1 MYTKILRLIKV
12 ELHKI
17 ILRLCDKKDK
27 MKNFTSVYDIDN
39 LQNIIAKALKI
50 KENPLENPTKGKGKT
65 IGLVFLNSSLRTR
78 LSSQIAAQ
86 NLGLNVLVLNAA
98 QEAWN
103 LEFADGTVMNG
114 DTVEHIKDA
123 IEVLNQYCD
132 IIAVRCFA
140 GMKSKEDDV
149 NESILSQFLK
159 HAKVPVVSLESATRH
174 PLQSLADCITITENW
189 PFDKLKINRKPK
201 VVLTWAP
208 HIKPIAQAVG
218 NSFTEWMQKMDV
230 DFVITNPEGYDLD
243 KNFTK
248 DTPVIHNQ
256 DEALEDADFIYV
268 KNWSSFDDYA
278 AMPEVEENWMLTN
291 KKLEQTNSA
300 KVMHCLPVRRN
311 LELSDEVMDG
321 ENSIIYQQAKN
332 RIFSAQTVFSEILDE
347 LNL

>member
-1 MYTKILRLIKV
+1 M
-12 ELHKI
+12 
-17 ILRLCDKKDK
+17 KK
-27 MKNFTSVYDIDN
+27 FTSVSDVEN
-39 LQNIIAKALKI
+39 LQEIIKKALQI
-50 KENPLENPTKGKGKT
+50 KENPLSETEKGKGKT
-65 IGLVFLNSSLRTR
+65 IGLIFLNSSLRTR

-86 NLGLNVLVLNAA
+86 NLGLNILTLNAA

-103 LEFADGTVMNG
+103 LEFSDGAVMNG

-140 GMKSKEDDV
+140 GMKNKEDDV
-149 NESILSQFLK
+149 NESILSQFEK
-159 HAKVPVVSLESATRH
+159 HAKVPVISLESATRH

-189 PFDKLKINRKPK
+189 HFDSSPSSPQTKLSINKKPK

-218 NSFTEWMQKMDV
+218 NSFAEWMQEMDV
-230 DFVITNPEGYDLD
+230 EFVITNPEGYDLD

-248 DTPVIHNQ
+248 EVKVIHDQ
-256 DEALEDADFIYV
+256 EEALKDADFIYV

-278 AMPEVEENWMLTN
+278 AMPEVKENWMLTN
-291 KKLEQTNSA
+291 EKLSVTNSA

-311 LELSDEVMDG
+311 VELSDEVMDG

-332 RIFSAQTVFSEILDE
+332 RIFSAQAVFSEILDQ
-347 LNL
+347 LNSK

>member
-1 MYTKILRLIKV
+1 
-12 ELHKI
+12 
-17 ILRLCDKKDK
+17 

-39 LQNIIAKALKI
+39 LQEIIAKALKI

-86 NLGLNVLVLNAA
+86 NLGLNVLTLNAA

-159 HAKVPVVSLESATRH
+159 HAKVPVISLESATRH

-189 PFDKLKINRKPK
+189 TGNRKPK

-218 NSFTEWMQKMDV
+218 NSFTEWMQQMDV
-230 DFVITNPEGYDLD
+230 DFVIANPEGYDLD

-248 DTPVIHNQ
+248 DAKVIHNQ
-256 DEALEDADFIYV
+256 DEALKDADFVYV
-268 KNWSSFDDYA
+268 KNWSSFEDYA
-278 AMPEVEENWMLTN
+278 TMSKVEENWMLTN
-291 KKLEQTNSA
+291 EKLELTNNG

-332 RIFSAQTVFSEILDE
+332 RIFSAQAVFSEILDD
-347 LNL
+347 LN

>member
-1 MYTKILRLIKV
+1 M
-12 ELHKI
+12 
-17 ILRLCDKKDK
+17 KK
-27 MKNFTSVYDIDN
+27 FTSVSDVEN
-39 LQNIIAKALKI
+39 LQHIINKALQI
-50 KENPLENPTKGKGKT
+50 KENPLSEPEKGKGKT

-86 NLGLNVLVLNAA
+86 NLGLNVLTLNAA

-103 LEFADGTVMNG
+103 LEFADGAVMNG

-149 NESILSQFLK
+149 NESILSQFEQ
-159 HAKVPVVSLESATRH
+159 HAKVPVISLESATRH

-189 PFDKLKINRKPK
+189 KEERKPK

-208 HIKPIAQAVG
+208 HIKPIAHAVG
-218 NSFTEWMQKMDV
+218 NSFAEWMQEMDV
-230 DFVITNPEGYDLD
+230 DFVIANPEGYDLD

-248 DTPVIHNQ
+248 DVKVIHNQ
-256 DEALEDADFIYV
+256 EEALKDADFIYV

-278 AMPEVEENWMLTN
+278 KMPEVKDNWMLTN
-291 KKLEQTNSA
+291 EKLENTNQA

-311 LELSDEVMDG
+311 VELSDEVMDG

-332 RIFSAQTVFSEILDE
+332 RIFSAQDVFSEILDE
-347 LNL
+347 LNS

>member
-1 MYTKILRLIKV
+1 M
-12 ELHKI
+12 
-17 ILRLCDKKDK
+17 KK
-27 MKNFTSVYDIDN
+27 FTSVSDVEN
-39 LQNIIAKALKI
+39 LQEIIQKALQI
-50 KENPLENPTKGKGKT
+50 KENPLSKTEKGKGKT

-86 NLGLNVLVLNAA
+86 NLGLNVLTLNAA

-103 LEFADGTVMNG
+103 LEFADGAVMNG

-149 NESILSQFLK
+149 NESILSQFEQ
-159 HAKVPVVSLESATRH
+159 HAKVPVISLESATRH

-189 PFDKLKINRKPK
+189 KEERKPK

-208 HIKPIAQAVG
+208 HIKPIAHAVG
-218 NSFTEWMQKMDV
+218 NSFAEWMQEIDV
-230 DFVITNPEGYDLD
+230 ELVIANPEGYDLD

-248 DTPVIHNQ
+248 DVKIIHNQ
-256 DEALEDADFIYV
+256 DEALKDADFVYV

-278 AMPEVEENWMLTN
+278 VIPEVKENWMLTN
-291 KKLEQTNSA
+291 EKLENTNQA

-311 LELSDEVMDG
+311 VELSDEVMDG

-332 RIFSAQTVFSEILDE
+332 RIFSAQAVFSEILDE
-347 LNL
+347 INSK

>member
-1 MYTKILRLIKV
+1 M
-12 ELHKI
+12 
-17 ILRLCDKKDK
+17 KK
-27 MKNFTSVYDIDN
+27 FTSVSDVKN
-39 LQNIIAKALKI
+39 LQHIIKKALQI
-50 KENPLENPTKGKGKT
+50 KENPLSEPEKGKGKT

-86 NLGLNVLVLNAA
+86 NLGLNVLTLNAA

-103 LEFADGTVMNG
+103 LEFADGAVMNG
-114 DTVEHIKDA
+114 NTVEHIKDA

-149 NESILSQFLK
+149 NESILSQFEQ
-159 HAKVPVVSLESATRH
+159 HAKVPVISLESATRH

-189 PFDKLKINRKPK
+189 NFDKFSVKKKPK

-208 HIKPIAQAVG
+208 HIKPIAHAVG
-218 NSFTEWMQKMDV
+218 NSFAEWMQEMDV
-230 DFVITNPEGYDLD
+230 DFVIANPEGYDLD

-248 DTPVIHNQ
+248 DVKVIHDQ
-256 DEALEDADFIYV
+256 EEALKDADFIYV

-278 AMPEVEENWMLTN
+278 KMPEVKDNWMLTN
-291 KKLEQTNSA
+291 EKLENTNQA

-311 LELSDEVMDG
+311 VELSDKVMDG

-332 RIFSAQTVFSEILDE
+332 RIFSAQAVFSEILDE
-347 LNL
+347 LNS

>member
-1 MYTKILRLIKV
+1 MDIPFVHWKNKNYQM
-12 ELHKI
+12 
-17 ILRLCDKKDK
+17 KK
-27 MKNFTSVYDIDN
+27 FTSVSDVEN
-39 LQNIIAKALKI
+39 LQQIIKKALQI
-50 KENPLENPTKGKGKT
+50 KENPLSEPEKGKGKT

-86 NLGLNVLVLNAA
+86 NLGLNVLTLNAA

-103 LEFADGTVMNG
+103 LEFADGAVMNG

-149 NESILSQFLK
+149 NESILSQFEQ
-159 HAKVPVVSLESATRH
+159 HAKVPVISLESATRH

-189 PFDKLKINRKPK
+189 NFDGSSSSPQAKLSVNRKPK

-208 HIKPIAQAVG
+208 HIKPIAHAVG
-218 NSFTEWMQKMDV
+218 NSFAEWMQEMDV
-230 DFVITNPEGYDLD
+230 DFVIANPEGYDLD

-248 DTPVIHNQ
+248 DVKIIHNQ
-256 DEALEDADFIYV
+256 EEALKDADFIYV

-278 AMPEVEENWMLTN
+278 AMPEVKDNWMLTN
-291 KKLEQTNSA
+291 EKLKNTNEA

-311 LELSDEVMDG
+311 VELSDEVMDG

-332 RIFSAQTVFSEILDE
+332 RIFSAQAVFSEILDE
-347 LNL
+347 LNS

>member
-1 MYTKILRLIKV
+1 
-12 ELHKI
+12 
-17 ILRLCDKKDK
+17 
-27 MKNFTSVYDIDN
+27 MKNFTTVSDIEN
-39 LQNIIAKALKI
+39 LPEIIKKALHI
-50 KENPLENPTKGKGKT
+50 KDNPLGETEKGKGKT

-86 NLGLNVLVLNAA
+86 NLGLNVLTLNAA

-103 LEFADGTVMNG
+103 LEFADGAVMNG

-159 HAKVPVVSLESATRH
+159 HAKVPVISLESATRH

-189 PFDKLKINRKPK
+189 KEERKPK

-218 NSFTEWMQKMDV
+218 NSFTEWMQEMDV
-230 DFVITNPEGYDLD
+230 DFVITNPKGYDLD
-243 KNFTK
+243 QSFTK
-248 DTPVIHNQ
+248 DIKVIHNQ
-256 DEALEDADFIYV
+256 EEALKDADFIYV

-278 AMPEVEENWMLTN
+278 AMPEVKENWMLTAE
-291 KKLEQTNSA
+291 KLAETNNG

-311 LELSDEVMDG
+311 VELSDEVMDG

-332 RIFSAQTVFSEILDE
+332 RIFSAQAVFSEILDE
-347 LNL
+347 INSTK

>member
-1 MYTKILRLIKV
+1 M
-12 ELHKI
+12 
-17 ILRLCDKKDK
+17 KK
-27 MKNFTSVYDIDN
+27 FTSVSDVED
-39 LQNIIAKALKI
+39 LQEIIKKALKI
-50 KENPLENPTKGKGKT
+50 KENPLSETEKGKGKT

-86 NLGLNVLVLNAA
+86 NLGLNVLTLNAA

-103 LEFADGTVMNG
+103 LEFADGAVMNG

-149 NESILSQFLK
+149 SESILSQFEQ
-159 HAKVPVVSLESATRH
+159 HAKVPVISLESATRH
-174 PLQSLADCITITENW
+174 PLQSLADCITITEN
-189 PFDKLKINRKPK
+189 FKEERKPK

-208 HIKPIAQAVG
+208 HIKPIAHAVG
-218 NSFTEWMQKMDV
+218 NSFAEWMQEMDV

-248 DTPVIHNQ
+248 NVQVIHDQ
-256 DEALEDADFIYV
+256 DEALKDADFIYV
-268 KNWSSFDDYA
+268 KNWSSFNDYA
-278 AMPEVEENWMLTN
+278 EMPEVKESWMLTN
-291 KKLEQTNSA
+291 EKLENTNQA

-311 LELSDEVMDG
+311 VELSDEVMDG

-332 RIFSAQTVFSEILDE
+332 RIFSAQAVFSEILDE
-347 LNL
+347 INSK

>member
-1 MYTKILRLIKV
+1 M
-12 ELHKI
+12 
-17 ILRLCDKKDK
+17 KK
-27 MKNFTSVYDIDN
+27 FTSVSDVEN
-39 LQNIIAKALKI
+39 LQQIIKKALQI
-50 KENPLENPTKGKGKT
+50 KENPLSEPEKGKGKT

-86 NLGLNVLVLNAA
+86 NLGLNILTLNAA
-98 QEAWN
+98 QEAWK
-103 LEFADGTVMNG
+103 LEFADGAVMNG

-149 NESILSQFLK
+149 NESILSQFEQ
-159 HAKVPVVSLESATRH
+159 HAKVPVISLESATRH

-189 PFDKLKINRKPK
+189 HFDKLSVNRKPK

-208 HIKPIAQAVG
+208 HIKPIAHAVG
-218 NSFTEWMQKMDV
+218 NSFAEWMQEMDV
-230 DFVITNPEGYDLD
+230 DFVIANPEGYDLD

-248 DTPVIHNQ
+248 NVKVVHNQ
-256 DEALEDADFIYV
+256 EEALKDADFIYV

-278 AMPEVEENWMLTN
+278 KMPEVKENWMLTN
-291 KKLEQTNSA
+291 EKLKNTNHA

-311 LELSDEVMDG
+311 VELSDEVMDG

-332 RIFSAQTVFSEILDE
+332 RIFSAQAVFSEILDE
-347 LNL
+347 LSA

>member
-1 MYTKILRLIKV
+1 LFKINS
-12 ELHKI
+12 
-17 ILRLCDKKDK
+17 K
-27 MKNFTSVYDIDN
+27 MKKFTSVSDVKN
-39 LQNIIAKALKI
+39 VQEIIKKALQI
-50 KENPLENPTKGKGKT
+50 KENPLSETGKGKGKT

-86 NLGLNVLVLNAA
+86 NLGLNVLMLNAA

-103 LEFADGTVMNG
+103 LEFADGAVMNG

-140 GMKSKEDDV
+140 GMKSKEDDI
-149 NESILSQFLK
+149 NESILSQFVL

-174 PLQSLADCITITENW
+174 PLQSLADCITIAENW
-189 PFDKLKINRKPK
+189 KEERKPK

-218 NSFTEWMQKMDV
+218 NSFAEWMQEMDV
-230 DFVITNPEGYDLD
+230 DFVIANPKGYDLD

-248 DTPVIHNQ
+248 NIKVVHDQ
-256 DEALEDADFIYV
+256 DEALKDADFIYV

-278 AMPEVEENWMLTN
+278 AMPEVKENWMLTN
-291 KKLEQTNSA
+291 EKLAETNRG

-311 LELSDEVMDG
+311 VELSDEVMDG

-332 RIFSAQTVFSEILDE
+332 RIFSAQAVFSEILNE
-347 LNL
+347 I

>member
-1 MYTKILRLIKV
+1 M
-12 ELHKI
+12 
-17 ILRLCDKKDK
+17 KK
-27 MKNFTSVYDIDN
+27 FTSVSDIEN
-39 LQNIIAKALKI
+39 LQEIIKKALQI
-50 KENPLENPTKGKGKT
+50 KENPLSETEKGKGKT

-86 NLGLNVLVLNAA
+86 NLGLNVLTLNAA

-103 LEFADGTVMNG
+103 LEFADGAVMNG

-140 GMKSKEDDV
+140 GMKSKEEDV
-149 NESILSQFLK
+149 NESILSQFEQ
-159 HAKVPVVSLESATRH
+159 HAKVPVISLESATRH

-189 PFDKLKINRKPK
+189 KEERKPK

-208 HIKPIAQAVG
+208 HIKPIAHAVG
-218 NSFTEWMQKMDV
+218 NSFTEWMQEMDV
-230 DFVITNPEGYDLD
+230 DFVIANPEGYDLD

-248 DTPVIHNQ
+248 NVEVIHDQ
-256 DEALEDADFIYV
+256 DEALKDADFIYV

-278 AMPEVEENWMLTN
+278 TMPEVKESWMLTN
-291 KKLEQTNSA
+291 EKLGNTNQA

-311 LELSDEVMDG
+311 VELSDEVMDG
-321 ENSIIYQQAKN
+321 RNSIIYQQAKN
-332 RIFSAQTVFSEILDE
+332 RIFSAQAVFSEILE
-347 LNL
+347 EINSK

>member
-1 MYTKILRLIKV
+1 
-12 ELHKI
+12 
-17 ILRLCDKKDK
+17 

-39 LQNIIAKALKI
+39 LQGIIAKALKI
-50 KENPLENPTKGKGKT
+50 KENPLQNPIKEKGKT

-86 NLGLNVLVLNAA
+86 NLGLNVLTLNAA

-103 LEFADGTVMNG
+103 LEFSDGTVMNG

-159 HAKVPVVSLESATRH
+159 HAKVPVISLESATRH

-189 PFDKLKINRKPK
+189 KEDRKPK

-218 NSFTEWMQKMDV
+218 NSFTEWMQQMDV
-230 DFVITNPEGYDLD
+230 DFVIANPEGYDLD

-248 DTPVIHNQ
+248 DTKIIHNQ
-256 DEALEDADFIYV
+256 DEALKDADFVYV
-268 KNWSSFDDYA
+268 KNWSSFEDYT
-278 AMPEVEENWMLTN
+278 AMPKVGENWMLTN
-291 KKLEQTNSA
+291 EKLELTNNA

-321 ENSIIYQQAKN
+321 KNSIIYQQAKN
-332 RIFSAQTVFSEILDE
+332 RIFSAQAVFSEILDDINRKDE
-347 LNL
+347 N

>member
-1 MYTKILRLIKV
+1 
-12 ELHKI
+12 
-17 ILRLCDKKDK
+17 
-27 MKNFTSVYDIDN
+27 MKNFTSVYDVDN
-39 LQNIIAKALKI
+39 LQELIAKALEI
-50 KENPLENPTKGKGKT
+50 KADPQADISKGKGKT

-103 LEFADGTVMNG
+103 LEYADGAVMDG
-114 DTVEHIKDA
+114 GTVEHIKDA

-159 HAKVPVVSLESATRH
+159 YAKVPVVSLESATRH
-174 PLQSLADCITITENW
+174 PLQSLSDCITITENW
-189 PFDKLKINRKPK
+189 KEDRKPK

-208 HIKPIAQAVG
+208 HIKPIAHAVAD
-218 NSFTEWMQKMDV
+218 SFTEWMQQMDV
-230 DFVITNPEGYDLD
+230 DFVITNPEAYDLD
-243 KNFTK
+243 PAFVK
-248 DTPVIHNQ
+248 DTAVIHNQ
-256 DEALEDADFIYV
+256 KEALKDADFIYV
-268 KNWSSFDDYA
+268 KNWSSFENYA
-278 AMPEVEENWMLTN
+278 AMPEVEGDWMMTN
-291 KKLEQTNSA
+291 EKLANTNNA

-311 LELSDEVMDG
+311 LELSDEIMDG

-332 RIFSAQTVFSEILDE
+332 RIFSAQTVFSEILNE
-347 LNL
+347 IN

>member
-1 MYTKILRLIKV
+1 M
-12 ELHKI
+12 
-17 ILRLCDKKDK
+17 KK
-27 MKNFTSVYDIDN
+27 FTSVSDVKN
-39 LQNIIAKALKI
+39 LQEIIKKALEI
-50 KENPLENPTKGKGKT
+50 KENPNSEPEKGKGKT

-86 NLGLNVLVLNAA
+86 NLGLNVLTLNAA

-103 LEFADGTVMNG
+103 LEFADGAVMNG

-140 GMKSKEDDV
+140 GMKSKKDDV
-149 NESILSQFLK
+149 NESILSQFEQ
-159 HAKVPVVSLESATRH
+159 HAKVPVISLESATRH
-174 PLQSLADCITITENW
+174 PLQSLADCITITESW
-189 PFDKLKINRKPK
+189 KEERKPK

-218 NSFTEWMQKMDV
+218 NSFAEWMQEMDV
-230 DFVITNPEGYDLD
+230 DFVIANPEGYDLD

-248 DTPVIHNQ
+248 DIKVIHNQ
-256 DEALEDADFIYV
+256 DEALQDADFIYV
-268 KNWSSFDDYA
+268 KNWSSFDEYA
-278 AMPEVEENWMLTN
+278 AMPEVKENWMLTGE
-291 KKLEQTNSA
+291 KLENTNHA

-311 LELSDEVMDG
+311 VELSDEVMDG

-332 RIFSAQTVFSEILDE
+332 RIFSAQAVFSEILDE
-347 LNL
+347 LNSK

>member
-1 MYTKILRLIKV
+1 M
-12 ELHKI
+12 
-17 ILRLCDKKDK
+17 KK
-27 MKNFTSVYDIDN
+27 FTSVSDIEN
-39 LQNIIAKALKI
+39 LQQIIKKALQI
-50 KENPLENPTKGKGKT
+50 KENPLSETEKGKGKT

-86 NLGLNVLVLNAA
+86 NLGLNVLTLNAA

-103 LEFADGTVMNG
+103 LEFADGAVMDGN
-114 DTVEHIKDA
+114 TVEHIKDA

-140 GMKSKEDDV
+140 GMKNKEDDV
-149 NESILSQFLK
+149 NESILSQFEK
-159 HAKVPVVSLESATRH
+159 HAKVPVISLESATRH

-189 PFDKLKINRKPK
+189 NEERKPK

-208 HIKPIAQAVG
+208 HIKPIAHAVG
-218 NSFTEWMQKMDV
+218 NSFTEWMQEMDV

-248 DTPVIHNQ
+248 DTTVIHNQ
-256 DEALEDADFIYV
+256 EEAFKDADFIYV

-278 AMPEVEENWMLTN
+278 EMPEVKEDWMLTN
-291 KKLEQTNSA
+291 EKLKNTNNA

-347 LNL
+347 INSGK

>member
-1 MYTKILRLIKV
+1 M
-12 ELHKI
+12 
-17 ILRLCDKKDK
+17 KK
-27 MKNFTSVYDIDN
+27 FTSVSDVEN
-39 LQNIIAKALKI
+39 LQEIIKKALQI
-50 KENPLENPTKGKGKT
+50 KENPHSETEKGKGKT

-86 NLGLNVLVLNAA
+86 NLGLNVLTLNAA

-103 LEFADGTVMNG
+103 LEFADGAVMNG

-149 NESILSQFLK
+149 NESILSQFEQ
-159 HAKVPVVSLESATRH
+159 HAKVPVISLESATRH

-189 PFDKLKINRKPK
+189 KEERKPK

-218 NSFTEWMQKMDV
+218 NSFAEWMQEMDV
-230 DFVITNPEGYDLD
+230 DFVIANPEGYDLD

-248 DTPVIHNQ
+248 DVKVIHNQ
-256 DEALEDADFIYV
+256 DEALKEADFIYV

-278 AMPEVEENWMLTN
+278 KMPEVKENWMLTAQ
-291 KKLEQTNSA
+291 KLENTNAA

-311 LELSDEVMDG
+311 VELSDEVMDG
-321 ENSIIYQQAKN
+321 DHSIIYQQAKN
-332 RIFSAQTVFSEILDE
+332 RIFSAQAVFSEILDE
-347 LNL
+347 INSK

>member
-1 MYTKILRLIKV
+1 MQ
-12 ELHKI
+12 
-17 ILRLCDKKDK
+17 
-27 MKNFTSVYDIDN
+27 NFTSVEDIN
-39 LQNIIAKALKI
+39 GLQSIIKKALKI
-50 KENPLENPTKGKGKT
+50 KENPLAEANKGKGKT

-86 NLGLNVLVLNAA
+86 NLGLNVLTLNAA

-103 LEFADGTVMNG
+103 LEFSDGAIMNG

-140 GMKSKEDDV
+140 GMKNKEDDV

-159 HAKVPVVSLESATRH
+159 HAKVPVISLESATRH
-174 PLQSLADCITITENW
+174 PLQSFADCITITENW
-189 PFDKLKINRKPK
+189 KESRKPK

-218 NSFTEWMQKMDV
+218 NSFAEWMQEMDV
-230 DFVITNPEGYDLD
+230 DLVIANPEGYDLD
-243 KNFTK
+243 PKFVKNT
-248 DTPVIHNQ
+248 TIIHDQN
-256 DEALEDADFIYV
+256 EALKDADFICV
-268 KNWSSFDDYA
+268 KNWSSFENYA
-278 AMPEVEENWMLTN
+278 EMPEVKENWMLTQE
-291 KKLEQTNSA
+291 KLKLTKDA

-311 LELSDEVMDG
+311 VELSDEVMDS

-347 LNL
+347 IS

>member
-1 MYTKILRLIKV
+1 M
-12 ELHKI
+12 
-17 ILRLCDKKDK
+17 KK
-27 MKNFTSVYDIDN
+27 FTSVSDVEN
-39 LQNIIAKALKI
+39 LQQIIKKALQI
-50 KENPLENPTKGKGKT
+50 KENPLSEPGKGKGKT

-86 NLGLNVLVLNAA
+86 NLGLNVLTLNAA

-103 LEFADGTVMNG
+103 LEFADGAIMNG

-149 NESILSQFLK
+149 NENILSQFEQ
-159 HAKVPVVSLESATRH
+159 HAKVPVISLESATRH

-189 PFDKLKINRKPK
+189 DFDKLGANRKPK

-218 NSFTEWMQKMDV
+218 NSFAEWMQEMEV

-248 DTPVIHNQ
+248 EVKVIHDQ
-256 DEALEDADFIYV
+256 EEALKDADFIYV

-278 AMPEVEENWMLTN
+278 AMPEVKENWMLTN
-291 KKLEQTNSA
+291 EKLSVTNNA

-311 LELSDEVMDG
+311 VELSDEVMDG
-321 ENSIIYQQAKN
+321 KNSIIYQQAKN
-332 RIFSAQTVFSEILDE
+332 RIFSAQAVFSEILDE
-347 LNL
+347 LNSK

>member
-1 MYTKILRLIKV
+1 MDIPFVYYNNYQMKKFTAVSDV
-12 ELHKI
+12 E
-17 ILRLCDKKDK
+17 
-27 MKNFTSVYDIDN
+27 N
-39 LQNIIAKALKI
+39 LQEIIKKALQI
-50 KENPLENPTKGKGKT
+50 KENPLSEIEKGKGKT

-86 NLGLNVLVLNAA
+86 NLGLNVLTLNAA

-103 LEFADGTVMNG
+103 LEFADGAVMNG
-114 DTVEHIKDA
+114 NTVEHIKDA

-140 GMKSKEDDV
+140 GMKNKEDDV
-149 NESILSQFLK
+149 NESILSQFEK
-159 HAKVPVVSLESATRH
+159 HANVPVVSLESATRH

-189 PFDKLKINRKPK
+189 KEEHKPK

-208 HIKPIAQAVG
+208 HIKPIAHAVG
-218 NSFTEWMQKMDV
+218 NSFAEWMQEMDV
-230 DFVITNPEGYDLD
+230 DFVIANPEGYDLD

-248 DTPVIHNQ
+248 NTKVIHNQ
-256 DEALEDADFIYV
+256 EEALKDADFIYV

-278 AMPEVEENWMLTN
+278 AMPQVKEDWMLTN
-291 KKLEQTNSA
+291 EKLKNTNNA

-311 LELSDEVMDG
+311 VELSDEVMDG

-347 LNL
+347 LT

>member
-1 MYTKILRLIKV
+1 
-12 ELHKI
+12 
-17 ILRLCDKKDK
+17 
-27 MKNFTSVYDIDN
+27 MKNFTAVSDIES
-39 LQNIIAKALKI
+39 LQEIIKKALYI
-50 KENPLENPTKGKGKT
+50 KENPLGENEKGKGKT

-86 NLGLNVLVLNAA
+86 NLGLNVLTLNAA

-103 LEFADGTVMNG
+103 LEFADGAVMNG

-149 NESILSQFLK
+149 NESILSQFEK
-159 HAKVPVVSLESATRH
+159 HAKVPVISLESATRH

-189 PFDKLKINRKPK
+189 KEERKPK

-218 NSFTEWMQKMDV
+218 NSFTEWMQEMDV

-243 KNFTK
+243 INFTK

-256 DEALEDADFIYV
+256 DEALKDADFIYV
-268 KNWSSFDDYA
+268 KNWSSFDEYA
-278 AMPEVEENWMLTN
+278 TMPEVQDNWMLTGE
-291 KKLEQTNSA
+291 KLAKTNNG

-311 LELSDEVMDG
+311 VELSDEVMDS

-332 RIFSAQTVFSEILDE
+332 RIFSAQAVFSEILDE
-347 LNL
+347 INSDK

>member
-1 MYTKILRLIKV
+1 
-12 ELHKI
+12 
-17 ILRLCDKKDK
+17 
-27 MKNFTSVYDIDN
+27 MKNFTSVHDIDN
-39 LQNIIAKALKI
+39 LQEIIAKALII
-50 KENPLENPTKGKGKT
+50 KENPLENPNKGKGKT

-123 IEVLNQYCD
+123 IEVLNQYCN

-140 GMKSKEDDV
+140 GMKNKEDDV

-159 HAKVPVVSLESATRH
+159 HAKVPVISLESATRH

-189 PFDKLKINRKPK
+189 PFDKLRINRKPK

-218 NSFTEWMQKMDV
+218 NSFTEWMQQMDV
-230 DFVITNPEGYDLD
+230 DFVIANPEGYDLD
-243 KNFTK
+243 ENFTK
-248 DTPVIHNQ
+248 ETKVIHNQ
-256 DEALEDADFIYV
+256 DEALKDADFVYV
-268 KNWSSFDDYA
+268 KNWSSFQDNA
-278 AMPEVEENWMLTN
+278 KMPKVEENWMLTN
-291 KKLEQTNSA
+291 EKLELTNNA

-311 LELSDEVMDG
+311 LELSDEIMDG
-321 ENSIIYQQAKN
+321 KNSIIYQQAKN
-332 RIFSAQTVFSEILDE
+332 RIFSAQAVFSEILDE
-347 LNL
+347 L

>member
-1 MYTKILRLIKV
+1 
-12 ELHKI
+12 
-17 ILRLCDKKDK
+17 
-27 MKNFTSVYDIDN
+27 MKNFTSVSDIEN
-39 LQNIIAKALKI
+39 LQDIIKKALQI
-50 KENPLENPTKGKGKT
+50 KENPLSDTEKGKGKT

-86 NLGLNVLVLNAA
+86 NLGLNVLTLNAA

-103 LEFADGTVMNG
+103 LEFADGAVMNG

-140 GMKSKEDDV
+140 GMKNKEDDV
-149 NESILSQFLK
+149 NESIMSQFEK

-189 PFDKLKINRKPK
+189 KEERKPK

-218 NSFTEWMQKMDV
+218 NSFTEWMQEMDV
-230 DFVITNPEGYDLD
+230 DFVIANPEGYDLD
-243 KNFTK
+243 KSFTK
-248 DTPVIHNQ
+248 DTKVFHNQ
-256 DEALEDADFIYV
+256 DEALQDADFVYV
-268 KNWSSFDDYA
+268 KNWSSFDEYA
-278 AMPEVEENWMLTN
+278 TMPEVKESWMLTAE
-291 KKLEQTNSA
+291 KLENTNKA

-311 LELSDEVMDG
+311 VELSDEVMDG
-321 ENSIIYQQAKN
+321 KNSIIYQQAKN
-332 RIFSAQTVFSEILDE
+332 RIFSAQAVFSEILDE
-347 LNL
+347 LKSK

>member
-1 MYTKILRLIKV
+1 M
-12 ELHKI
+12 
-17 ILRLCDKKDK
+17 KK
-27 MKNFTSVYDIDN
+27 FTSVSDVEN
-39 LQNIIAKALKI
+39 LQEIIKKALQI
-50 KENPLENPTKGKGKT
+50 KENPHSETEKGKGKT

-86 NLGLNVLVLNAA
+86 NLGLNVLTLNAA

-103 LEFADGTVMNG
+103 LEFADGAVMNG

-149 NESILSQFLK
+149 NESILSQFEQ
-159 HAKVPVVSLESATRH
+159 HAKVPVISLESATRH

-189 PFDKLKINRKPK
+189 KEERKPK

-218 NSFTEWMQKMDV
+218 NSFTEWMQEMDV
-230 DFVITNPEGYDLD
+230 DFVIANPEGYDLD

-248 DTPVIHNQ
+248 DVKVIHNQ
-256 DEALEDADFIYV
+256 DEALKDADFIYV

-278 AMPEVEENWMLTN
+278 KMPEVKENWMLTAQ
-291 KKLEQTNSA
+291 KLENTNAA

-311 LELSDEVMDG
+311 VELSDEVMDG
-321 ENSIIYQQAKN
+321 DHSIIYQQAKN
-332 RIFSAQTVFSEILDE
+332 RIFSAQAVFSEILDE
-347 LNL
+347 INSK

>member
-1 MYTKILRLIKV
+1 M
-12 ELHKI
+12 
-17 ILRLCDKKDK
+17 KK
-27 MKNFTSVYDIDN
+27 FTSVSDVEN
-39 LQNIIAKALKI
+39 LQEIIKKALQI
-50 KENPLENPTKGKGKT
+50 KENPLSETEKGKGKT

-86 NLGLNVLVLNAA
+86 NLGLNILTLNAA

-103 LEFADGTVMNG
+103 LEFSDGAIMNG

-140 GMKSKEDDV
+140 GMKNKEDDV
-149 NESILSQFLK
+149 NESILSQFEK
-159 HAKVPVVSLESATRH
+159 HAKVPVISLESATRH

-189 PFDKLKINRKPK
+189 HFDTSPSSPQTKLSINKKPK

-218 NSFTEWMQKMDV
+218 NSFAEWMQEMDAE
-230 DFVITNPEGYDLD
+230 FVITNPEGYDLD

-248 DTPVIHNQ
+248 KVKVIHDQ
-256 DEALEDADFIYV
+256 EEALKDADFIYV

-278 AMPEVEENWMLTN
+278 AMPEVKENWMLTN
-291 KKLEQTNSA
+291 EKLSVTNNA

-311 LELSDEVMDG
+311 VELSDEVMDG

-332 RIFSAQTVFSEILDE
+332 RIFSAQAVFSEILDQ
-347 LNL
+347 LNSK